1 MVDLP
6 VRKTLPDGFLSCRA
20 DELQPLLGGPCLI
33 HLRGR
38 TQQAVVVSI
47 LLHGNEVSGL
57 TVVQNLLQQSTTMP
71 RDLLIFVGNTRAAA
85 AGLRRLDG
93 QPDYN
98 RIWAG
103 GELKEHLMAQ
113 QVLDYAASCNPVAA
127 VDIHNNTGRNPLY
140 ACINHVDRRF
150 LRLARSFSD
159 TIVFFS
165 EPHQIFA
172 NNMARYCPAVTLE
185 CGQPGDRLGIERAVD
200 TLEYCLHSE
209 ISAVANDDIDKVKL
223 FHTVARMIVPPDS
236 RIAFDQIQNLD
247 LANADFVFPEGFD
260 AWNFQ
265 PLPVGTHFGV
275 ALSADKRLCVRNDA
289 GRDITENY
297 FSLENGV
304 MKTRKTF
311 SPTMLTLDER
321 VMVQDCVGYIMERYP
336 HDGAH

>member
-6 VRKTLPDGFLSCRA
+6 VRKTLPEVFLSCQA
-20 DELQPLLGGPCLI
+20 SDLQSLLGGPCLI

-57 TVVQNLLQQSTTMP
+57 TVVQKLLQQSTVLP
-71 RDLLIFVGNTRAAA
+71 RDLLIFVGNTRAAE

-103 GELKEHLMAQ
+103 GQLKEHLMAQ
-113 QVLDYAASCNPVAA
+113 QVLDYTASCNPVAA

-159 TIVFFS
+159 TVVFFS

-185 CGQPGDRLGIERAVD
+185 CGQPGDKTGIEHALH
-200 TLEYCLHSE
+200 TLELCLHSE
-209 ISAVANDDIDKVKL
+209 ISDGPDDEIDRVEL

-236 RIAFDQIQNLD
+236 RIAFGQME
-247 LANADFVFPEGFD
+247 NADFVFPEGFD
-260 AWNFQ
+260 AWNFR

-275 ALSADKRLCVRNDA
+275 ARSTDKRLRVRNDA
-289 GRDITENY
+289 GRDITEEY

-321 VMVQDCVGYIMERYP
+321 VILQDCVGYIMERYP
-336 HDGAH
+336 HDGGL